1 MIIVI
6 FMISGTSF
14 TLEFHGPLNESGRF
28 NGNPDRWARVVLVGG
43 QVQVVHTDPPN
54 QDAHV
59 EQSMGDWAEDV
70 GEVEGEGNVPGYEVS
85 TQASFPSSSSLQV
98 LPNQGKFCGF
108 NYP

>member
-1 MIIVI
+1 MVI

-14 TLEFHGPLNESGRF
+14 TLEFHGPLNESGHF

-59 EQSMGDWAEDV
+59 EQSVGDWAEDV
-70 GEVEGEGNVPGYEVS
+70 GEVEGEVNVPGHEVS
-85 TQASFPSSSSLQV
+85 SPASFTISSSSQV
-98 LPNQGKFCGF
+98 VPNQGKFV
-108 NYP
+108 

>member
-1 MIIVI
+1 MILVI

-28 NGNPDRWARVVLVGG
+28 NGNPDRWARVILVGG

-59 EQSMGDWAEDV
+59 EQSVGDWAEDV
-70 GEVEGEGNVPGYEVS
+70 GEVEGEVNVPGNEVS
-85 TQASFPSSSSLQV
+85 SQASFTISSSSQV
-98 LPNQGKFCGF
+98 LPNQGKFVWF
-108 NYP
+108 